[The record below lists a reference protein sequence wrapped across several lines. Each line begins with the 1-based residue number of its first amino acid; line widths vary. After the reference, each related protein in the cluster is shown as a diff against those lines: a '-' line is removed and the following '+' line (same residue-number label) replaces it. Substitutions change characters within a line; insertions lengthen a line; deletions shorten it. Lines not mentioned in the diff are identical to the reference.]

1 MNTLVFANI
10 PHDCREDELTLW
22 LEEKG
27 YTVARLRL
35 IRDIVTSTSPAF
47 ARVQLAGGK
56 DQSPVEAL
64 NRQEFRGYRVLVRAE
79 RTPPLVVAS

>member
-1 MNTLVFANI
+1 VNTLVFANI
-10 PHDCREDELTLW
+10 PHDCREDELQLW

-27 YTVARLRL
+27 YTVNRLRL

-47 ARVQLAGGK
+47 ARVQLAGGE
-56 DQSPVEAL
+56 DRSPVEVL

-79 RTPPLVVAS
+79 RTPALAIAS

>member
-10 PHDCREDELTLW
+10 PHDCREDELQLW

-27 YTVARLRL
+27 YTVTRLRL
-35 IRDIVTSTSPAF
+35 IRDVVTSTSPAF
-47 ARVQLAGGK
+47 ARVQLDDVK

-64 NRQEFRGYRVLVRAE
+64 NRQEFRGYRVLVRPSG
-79 RTPPLVVAS
+79 RRPLP